1 MINVEQSLYCKSPT
15 CSSALFLFD
24 LCRERLPQLLNSM
37 REVDFVSQ
45 YGRRIHFNAYGNIP
59 TGYDLYNLVQTAG
72 TEIAKRFSFSK
83 VYEHYYLQIVAQTW
97 DKFNGLQS
105 MDQAQAVTQHETGF
119 CWRIVCGDFYA
130 YILHWT
136 LLIVDIFIVN
146 LVGYN
151 ACKVVF

>member
-1 MINVEQSLYCKSPT
+1 MINVEKSFYCKSPT
-15 CSSALFLFD
+15 FSSALNLFD

-83 VYEHYYLQIVAQTW
+83 VYEHYYLQIVAQTCV
-97 DKFNGLQS
+97 KFYCLQS
-105 MDQAQAVTQHETGF
+105 MDQAPAVTEHETGF
-119 CWRIVCGDFYA
+119 CWRIVSGDFYA
-130 YILHWT
+130 
-136 LLIVDIFIVN
+136 
-146 LVGYN
+146 
-151 ACKVVF
+151 